1 MTTRSPAQPGDPVSA
16 IDTPAL
22 VIDMDAFERNLD
34 AMAAYAASS
43 NMRLRPHAK
52 THKSPHVALAQGARG
67 AVGQCCQ
74 KVSEAQVLVDGGISD
89 VLVSNEVVG
98 EAKVRRLAELAAR
111 ASISVCADDAAQVAA
126 YAQAAR
132 AAGTMLTVLVEID
145 AGAGRCGVAAG
156 SPAADLARAILDEDA
171 LTFGGLQAYHGGAQH
186 LRKPEERAA
195 AIAMSG
201 ERVRATLA
209 AFDQAGI
216 DCRVVTGA
224 GTGTFYEEAQSGLW
238 GELQAG
244 SYCFMDADY
253 ARNQPA
259 EGSNLPRFE
268 HALFIAT
275 TVMSVAV
282 PGQCVCDAGHKTA
295 AIDSGL
301 PTVWSAAGLTYSGAN
316 DEHGVVTV
324 SAGAQRPALGER
336 LWLVPGHIDPT
347 VNLHDWYVC
356 VRGGLDEGTVE
367 AVWPIAARGCVF

>member
-1 MTTRSPAQPGDPVSA
+1 
-16 IDTPAL
+16 
-22 VIDMDAFERNLD
+22 
-34 AMAAYAASS
+34 
-43 NMRLRPHAK
+43 
-52 THKSPHVALAQGARG
+52 VALAQGARG

-132 AAGTMLTVLVEID
+132 AAGVMLTVLVEID

-186 LRKPEERAA
+186 LRGPQERAA

-209 AFDQAGI
+209 AFDKAGI
-216 DCRVVTGA
+216 SIVPLVTGA

-301 PTVWSAAGLTYSGAN
+301 PTVWSAQG
-316 DEHGVVTV
+316 
-324 SAGAQRPALGER
+324 
-336 LWLVPGHIDPT
+336 
-347 VNLHDWYVC
+347 
-356 VRGGLDEGTVE
+356 
-367 AVWPIAARGCVF
+367 

>member
-1 MTTRSPAQPGDPVSA
+1 LPPSM
-16 IDTPAL
+16 
-22 VIDMDAFERNLD
+22 
-34 AMAAYAASS
+34 
-43 NMRLRPHAK
+43 
-52 THKSPHVALAQGARG
+52 
-67 AVGQCCQ
+67 
-74 KVSEAQVLVDGGISD
+74 
-89 VLVSNEVVG
+89 
-98 EAKVRRLAELAAR
+98 
-111 ASISVCADDAAQVAA
+111 
-126 YAQAAR
+126 
-132 AAGTMLTVLVEID
+132 
-145 AGAGRCGVAAG
+145 
-156 SPAADLARAILDEDA
+156 
-171 LTFGGLQAYHGGAQH
+171 
-186 LRKPEERAA
+186 
-195 AIAMSG
+195 
-201 ERVRATLA
+201 
-209 AFDQAGI
+209 QAGI
-216 DCRVVTGA
+216 DCPLVTGA

-275 TVMSVAV
+275 TVMSVVV
-282 PGQCVCDAGHKTA
+282 PDQCVCDAGHKTA

-324 SAGAQRPALGER
+324 SPGAQRPALGER